1 MKVLRA
7 FLLLLCALAV
17 AHLAAAAEFNPAL
30 ATLAA
35 SPDDSLLAT
44 GKALAD
50 DASEDADV
58 LITNRAL
65 AEEGE
70 ESRHNGAVR
79 VLTEVDLLSL
89 LAEGDAY
96 ADVADSRRSLKKR
109 GKKCKKG
116 KKGKK
121 CWKGKK
127 GKKNGGAVAAPGGA
141 GAAPGGAAPEG
152 AAPEGAAPGGADA
165 GGGSGAAAR
174 SMAEVDM
181 PSQIEEGDADADVT
195 DIRRSLKKKGKKC
208 KKGKK
213 GKKCRKGKKGKKNGG
228 AVAAPGGAGAAPGG
242 AAPEGAAPEG
252 AAPGGADA
260 GGGSGAAARS
270 MAEVDMPSQ
279 IEEGDADADVADIR
293 RSLKKKGKKCKKG
306 KKGKKCKK
314 GQKGKKC
321 WKGKKGKEPK
331 KGMDG
336 PPAAAGADSAAPSGG
351 EEAGSDGAAA
361 RSMAEV
367 DLPSPLAEGD
377 EDADGDADVA
387 DVPYSG
393 SSRTRPLS
401 PPSTSPSPIPPSSPS
416 SAAPSP
422 SPPARSYSPRSPLS
436 NSPFEARPTTIK
448 STTGTSLHS
457 LTLGRGAWRFDKSSC
472 VAAPLSRSITSLTLR
487 ANDARGPNLKALAE
501 FTPQLHEFTFYEP
514 ESLAYGVVS
523 GPVYLKLDF
532 PRIRRLTFRFVHD
545 ELKLRLSL
553 PPAFTSFHAS
563 AKTLILNCSSASPL
577 VLDQLFLFGKTRL
590 HISSFAV
597 GSVRALYLNGPIRF
611 YPTWPNPYI
620 LKKRQGF
627 GMYSEMPPPP
637 FPWADWLRALAPT
650 TEVLIARHDIRLDS
664 CGVAGP
670 RLQSLAI
677 VVECDCA
684 RAKAVP
690 GEVTLEDAVRTD
702 ASYSVR
708 EKRREEYWGRMREQ
722 RLEEDRQDEERMS
735 GKYTTRFHTGPFG
748 NQVASGSKI
757 DNDTEYD
764 YEPNEDERWESSYE
778 EYATK
783 YSLEPPL
790 IEDLKFVFFPT
801 SRRADANLLGAL
813 QAAYPSVEMYCAE
826 GSSWY

>member
-121 CWKGKK
+121 C
-127 GKKNGGAVAAPGGA
+127 
-141 GAAPGGAAPEG
+141 
-152 AAPEGAAPGGADA
+152 
-165 GGGSGAAAR
+165 
-174 SMAEVDM
+174 
-181 PSQIEEGDADADVT
+181 
-195 DIRRSLKKKGKKC
+195 
-208 KKGKK
+208 
-213 GKKCRKGKKGKKNGG
+213 RKGKKGKKNGG

-306 KKGKKCKK
+306 KKGKKCR
-314 GQKGKKC
+314 
-321 WKGKKGKEPK
+321 KGKKGKKGKKPK

-377 EDADGDADVA
+377 EDADGDADA
-387 DVPYSG
+387 G
-393 SSRTRPLS
+393 SSTPIALQLIHTKPAWTASVLWFLSHTPPLPSLHLSFTHPSVIPLLRRPFSLPACSLLLS
-401 PPSTSPSPIPPSSPS
+401 SLTSLELSLLGKTHDYKVNNWRLGLF
-416 SAAPSP
+416 APC
-422 SPPARSYSPRSPLS
+422 
-436 NSPFEARPTTIK
+436 
-448 STTGTSLHS
+448 TSLHS

-472 VAAPLSRSITSLTLR
+472 VAAPWSRSITSLTLR
-487 ANDARGPNLKALAE
+487 ANDARGPNPKALAE

-650 TEVLIARHDIRLDS
+650 TETHVW
-664 CGVAGP
+664 
-670 RLQSLAI
+670 
-677 VVECDCA
+677 
-684 RAKAVP
+684 
-690 GEVTLEDAVRTD
+690 
-702 ASYSVR
+702 

-748 NQVASGSKI
+748 NQVALGSKI

-826 GSSWY
+826 GSSWYWKKNGERVPGGGSVEHVRKPRAAKKKRSGVAVTRSYKGGVKTVRDKAHSVNRRLIGEGYSIDAEEAYVLRNKDRYMRLDNSDDDSSEGEEDYVEDEWW